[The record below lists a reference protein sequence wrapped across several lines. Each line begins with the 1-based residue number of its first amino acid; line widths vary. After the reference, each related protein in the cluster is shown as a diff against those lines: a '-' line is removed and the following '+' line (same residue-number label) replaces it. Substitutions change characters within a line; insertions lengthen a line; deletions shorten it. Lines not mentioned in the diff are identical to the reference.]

1 MGSLEPG
8 EGGRPEVDVELRD
21 VTKRFG
27 HIVAVD
33 SLDLQIGKGEF
44 FSLLGPSGC
53 GKTTTLR
60 MIGGFEHPD
69 EGEIRLAGT
78 DVAGLPPHR
87 RDVNTV
93 FQSYALFP
101 HLDVLDNVAYG
112 LRRKKAPKSQIAG
125 RVGKILEIVD
135 LPGFER
141 RRVSQLSGGQQ
152 QRVALAR
159 ALVNQ
164 PQVLLLDEPLGALD
178 LKLRKQMQVELKLIQ
193 HEVGVT
199 FIYVT
204 HDQEEAMTM
213 SDRMAVMRE
222 GRIEQIGAPED
233 VYELP
238 ATEFVAGFL
247 GASNLLVG
255 TVGPSDGAFR
265 TIVLDSGEKVRVPAE
280 RVDGTEGKVSVGVR
294 PEKIHIR
301 GGENGSA
308 SDNAIH
314 GTVKVSTF
322 VGVSN
327 VYTVETRTRQ
337 RLQVYAQNLGTS
349 DDRPPAAG
357 EDVVLTWHP
366 EHTFVVKSS
375 GGGTDE

>member
-1 MGSLEPG
+1 MGSPEPG
-8 EGGRPEVDVELRD
+8 EGGHPEVDVELKD

-27 HIVAVD
+27 GVVAVD
-33 SLDLQIGKGEF
+33 SLNLQVARGEF

-60 MIGGFEHPD
+60 MIGGFEQPD
-69 EGEIRLAGT
+69 EGQILLGGRN
-78 DVAGLPPHR
+78 VAGLPPHR

-101 HLDVLDNVAYG
+101 HLDVFDNVAYG

-178 LKLRKQMQVELKLIQ
+178 LKLRKQMQIELKLIQ
-193 HEVGVT
+193 HEIGVT

-213 SDRMAVMRE
+213 SDRLAVMRD
-222 GRIEQIGAPED
+222 GRVEQIGAPEE

-247 GASNLLVG
+247 GASNLLDG
-255 TVGPSDGAFR
+255 TVGPADGAFR
-265 TIVLDSGEKVRVPAE
+265 TVALSSGEKIRVPAE
-280 RVDGTEGKVSVGVR
+280 RLNGHRDRVRVGVR
-294 PEKIHIR
+294 PEKIHLR
-301 GGENGSA
+301 ANAAAEA
-308 SDNAIH
+308 DNTIE
-314 GTVKVSTF
+314 GTLKVSTF

-327 VYTVETRTRQ
+327 VFSVETRAGQ
-337 RLQVYAQNLGTS
+337 RLTVYAQNLGTS
-349 DDRPPAAG
+349 EDRPPAAG
-357 EDVVLTWHP
+357 DDVVLAWHP
-366 EHTFVVKSS
+366 EHTFVVASQEES
-375 GGGTDE
+375 TDDE